1 MVTQMSDY
9 NPNLPEMD
17 WDDEIENDNAYEV
30 LPEGDYR
37 FQVQRFERARY
48 PGGAKIPPCKKAVL
62 TLSVSNGAHSGTVT
76 TNLLLHKSLE
86 WKLCQFFTSIGQRRH
101 GERLHM
107 NWNGVPA
114 AAGICRIG
122 VRKWTGNDGKE
133 HEGNE
138 IAEFYDP
145 ADAPNVPVGSG
156 FTELSQG
163 TKTPWDTGEF

>member
-1 MVTQMSDY
+1 MSDY

-37 FQVQRFERARY
+37 FRVQRFERARH
-48 PGGAKIPPCKKAVL
+48 PGSAKIPPCKKAAL
-62 TLSVSNGAHSGTVT
+62 TLDVSNSANTGTVT
-76 TNLLLHKSLE
+76 ANLLLHKSLE

-107 NWNGVPA
+107 NWNAVPGASGVCHI
-114 AAGICRIG
+114 GI
-122 VRKWTGNDGKE
+122 RKWTGSDGKE

-138 IAEFYDP
+138 VAEFYDP
-145 ADAPNVPVGSG
+145 AEAPDVPSG
-156 FTELSQG
+156 FAELPQG
-163 TKTPWDTGEF
+163 MSTPWDTGEF